1 MLLRRW
7 QKIAL
12 LSAYAIVIATLSLT
26 PAQEMP
32 RVDLWDKLQHFFAY
46 FVFMVLAYPIAD
58 RFSHKL
64 MLAAAVTAYSGLM
77 EFGQALSPGRSPSAL
92 DLLANSLGV
101 FAALLAL
108 EAIAALWQR
117 YRRKG

>member
-1 MLLRRW
+1 MRLHRW

-12 LSAYAIVIATLSLT
+12 LSAYAIAIATLSLT

-32 RVDLWDKLQHFFAY
+32 RVNLWDKLQHFFAY

-64 MLAAAVTAYSGLM
+64 MLAVAVTAYSGLM
-77 EFGQALSPGRSPSAL
+77 EFGQALSPGRSPSAQ
-92 DLLANSLGV
+92 DLVANSLGV
-101 FAALLAL
+101 FAALLVL
-108 EAIAALWQR
+108 EVIAAMWRR
-117 YRRKG
+117 YRQRT